1 MGISKSIVRL
11 TRKEENT
18 TFPALSFKRQK
29 EKWQTAEEKAK
40 EIQREKQQQQS
51 RGERMRKSGQRKT
64 KERLSRKD

>member
-18 TFPALSFKRQK
+18 TSPALSFKRQK